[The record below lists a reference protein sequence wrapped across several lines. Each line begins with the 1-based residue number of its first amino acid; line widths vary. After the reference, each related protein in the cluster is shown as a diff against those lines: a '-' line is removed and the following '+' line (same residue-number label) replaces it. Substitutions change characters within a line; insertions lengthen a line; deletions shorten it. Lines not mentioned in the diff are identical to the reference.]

1 MKRESDIEKW
11 IDKMKLRQ
19 WLQALSPVLA
29 PAVMFAL
36 WLGFA
41 KLDKRADALSKL
53 IAITEPIPTVD
64 LSLPKPV
71 VLASLY
77 HSTEDALKMIDA
89 LIEAIKELPDSLKDL
104 FEDVKETIPDYEDV
118 VEPIVEPAK
127 ETKDAIDECI
137 DNAVKN
143 LGYAYYI
150 PGTAP
155 AWVLSCLIQKGF
167 NVNISDVKRWIN
179 QKSKGKAYTFGQ
191 KGLA

>member
-1 MKRESDIEKW
+1 MKEKSDIEKW

-29 PAVMFAL
+29 PVVIFSL
-36 WLGFA
+36 WLAFA
-41 KLDKRADALSKL
+41 KLDKRASALSKL

-77 HSTEDALKMIDA
+77 HSTEDAIRMLDTLSKA
-89 LIEAIKELPDSLKDL
+89 LADLPDTIRDL
-104 FEDVKETIPDYEDV
+104 FDEVKEEVTEEITEEV
-118 VEPIVEPAK
+118 IEPAIDLK
-127 ETKDAIDECI
+127 NAIDDCI
-137 DNAVKN
+137 ANAVKN

-167 NVNISDVKRWIN
+167 NVNISDVTRWIK
-179 QKSKGKAYTFGQ
+179 QKSKGQRYTIGQ

>member
-1 MKRESDIEKW
+1 MKKESIEEWIEK
-11 IDKMKLRQ
+11 MKVRQ

-29 PAVMFAL
+29 PAVMFGL

-53 IAITEPIPTVD
+53 IALTEPIPTVD

-77 HSTEDALKMIDA
+77 HSTEDALKMINTIIDTVAEIPDA
-89 LIEAIKELPDSLKDL
+89 LRDL
-104 FEDVKETIPDYEDV
+104 FDDVKEIIPEKEDIID
-118 VEPIVEPAK
+118 PIVEPVK
-127 ETKDAIDECI
+127 ETKNAIDECI

-155 AWVLSCLIQKGF
+155 AWVLSCLIQKGLD
-167 NVNISDVKRWIN
+167 VNISDVKRWIDE
-179 QKSKGKAYTFGQ
+179 KSKGKAYTFGQ

>member
-1 MKRESDIEKW
+1 MKENIDQWIEK
-11 IDKMKLRQ
+11 MKVRQ

-29 PAVMFAL
+29 PAVMFGL

-53 IAITEPIPTVD
+53 IALTEPIPTVD

-77 HSTEDALKMIDA
+77 HSTEDALKMINTIIDTVAEIPDA
-89 LIEAIKELPDSLKDL
+89 LRDL
-104 FEDVKETIPDYEDV
+104 FDDVKEIIPEKEDIID
-118 VEPIVEPAK
+118 PIVEPVK
-127 ETKDAIDECI
+127 ETKNAIDECI

-155 AWVLSCLIQKGF
+155 AWVLSCLIQKGLD
-167 NVNISDVKRWIN
+167 VNISDVKRWIDE
-179 QKSKGKAYTFGQ
+179 KSKGKAYTFGQ

>member
-1 MKRESDIEKW
+1 MKENVDQWVE
-11 IDKMKLRQ
+11 KMKVRE

-29 PAVMFAL
+29 PAVMFGL

-89 LIEAIKELPDSLKDL
+89 LIEAIKELPDTLRDI
-104 FEDVKETIPDYEDV
+104 FDDVKEIIPEKEDV
-118 VEPIVEPAK
+118 IDPIVEPVK

-155 AWVLSCLIQKGF
+155 AWVLSCLIQKGLD
-167 NVNISDVKRWIN
+167 VNISDVKRWMDE
-179 QKSKGKAYTFGQ
+179 KSKGKAYSFGQ

>member
-1 MKRESDIEKW
+1 MTKKSSIEEW
-11 IDKMKLRQ
+11 IEKMKLRQ
-19 WLQALSPVLA
+19 WLQSLSPILA
-29 PAVMFAL
+29 PVVIFSL
-36 WLGFA
+36 WLAFS

-53 IAITEPIPTVD
+53 IAIVEPIPTVD

-77 HSTEDALKMIDA
+77 HSMEDALKMIES
-89 LIEAIKELPDSLKDL
+89 LIDTIEEIPDTLRDL
-104 FEDVKETIPDYEDV
+104 FDDVKEAIPEPEDI
-118 VEPIVEPAK
+118 PGVEPAQDLK
-127 ETKDAIDECI
+127 SAIDDCI
-137 DNAVKN
+137 DNAVKL

-167 NVNISDVKRWIN
+167 DVNINDVIRWIK
-179 QKSKGKAYTFGQ
+179 QKADGKRYTIGQ

>member
-1 MKRESDIEKW
+1 MSKKSSIEEW
-11 IDKMKLRQ
+11 IEKMKLRQ
-19 WLQALSPVLA
+19 WIQSASPILA
-29 PAVMFAL
+29 PVVIFSL
-36 WLGFA
+36 WLAFS
-41 KLDKRADALSKL
+41 KFDKRADALSKL
-53 IAITEPIPTVD
+53 IAIVEPIPTVD

-89 LIEAIKELPDSLKDL
+89 LIEAIQELPDSLRDL
-104 FEDVKETIPDYEDV
+104 FEDVKEQLPEPEDIPG
-118 VEPIVEPAK
+118 VEPAQDLK
-127 ETKDAIDECI
+127 SAIDDCI
-137 DNAVKN
+137 DNAVKS

-167 NVNISDVKRWIN
+167 DVNISDVGRWIK
-179 QKSKGKAYTFGQ
+179 QKAEGKRYTIGQ

>member
-1 MKRESDIEKW
+1 MKEVDKVKEW

-29 PAVMFAL
+29 PVVIFTL

-89 LIEAIKELPDSLKDL
+89 LIEAIKELPDSLRDL
-104 FEDVKETIPDYEDV
+104 FDDVKETIEPIVD
-118 VEPIVEPAK
+118 PIVEPVK

-155 AWVLSCLIQKGF
+155 AWVLSCLIQKGLD
-167 NVNISDVKRWIN
+167 VNISDVKRWID
-179 QKSKGKAYTFGQ
+179 QKSKGQPYTIGQ

>member
-1 MKRESDIEKW
+1 MKENIDQWIEK
-11 IDKMKLRQ
+11 MKVRQ

-29 PAVMFAL
+29 PAVMFGL

-53 IAITEPIPTVD
+53 IALTEPIPTVD

-77 HSTEDALKMIDA
+77 HSTEDALKMINTIIDTVAEIPDA
-89 LIEAIKELPDSLKDL
+89 LRDL
-104 FEDVKETIPDYEDV
+104 FDDVKEIIPEKEDIID
-118 VEPIVEPAK
+118 PIVEPVK
-127 ETKDAIDECI
+127 ETKNAIDECI

-150 PGTAP
+150 PGIAP
-155 AWVLSCLIQKGF
+155 GWVLSCLIQKGLD
-167 NVNISDVKRWIN
+167 VNISDVKRWMDE
-179 QKSKGKAYTFGQ
+179 KSKGKAYSFGQ